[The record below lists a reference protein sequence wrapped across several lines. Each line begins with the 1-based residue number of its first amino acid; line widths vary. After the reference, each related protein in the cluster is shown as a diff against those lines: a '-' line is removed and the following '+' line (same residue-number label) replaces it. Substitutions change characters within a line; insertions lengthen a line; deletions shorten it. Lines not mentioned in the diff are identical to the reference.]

1 MDHLGGTMDRPA
13 MDHLGAEGK
22 RIHNRIKE
30 RPPVPPVLGA
40 DMMEA
45 VYRQRQIDE
54 LSLSSDSDGASDGSP
69 SPPLSP
75 AAGSGS
81 RSNVSGAS
89 KLAAFRADQNRVV
102 KMAEAGSKSTDT
114 NQEVEEEWV
123 EFTDAAGFLD
133 AVCMKKPCTGFKKS
147 GWTKSSTCKVCGAMD
162 APTCTAAVAA
172 WDVKF
177 QQMLADSGGE

>member
-1 MDHLGGTMDRPA
+1 
-13 MDHLGAEGK
+13 
-22 RIHNRIKE
+22 
-30 RPPVPPVLGA
+30 
-40 DMMEA
+40 
-45 VYRQRQIDE
+45 
-54 LSLSSDSDGASDGSP
+54 
-69 SPPLSP
+69 
-75 AAGSGS
+75 
-81 RSNVSGAS
+81 
-89 KLAAFRADQNRVV
+89 
-102 KMAEAGSKSTDT
+102 MAEASKSTDT

-123 EFTDAAGFLD
+123 EFTDSAGFLD